1 MQMGCARKLGF
12 AEVKRTEG
20 AYTAGGKKADAIILE
35 KVYGETEGR

>member
-12 AEVKRTEG
+12 AEVKRTKG